1 MSAAETSRREIRSVA
16 RRRSE
21 RRGAL
26 IALVSTII
34 VIGGGTLFVITR
46 DGWPAVEETFFS
58 AEAFKTSFPD
68 ILRGFWIDVKLFL
81 VVEVFV
87 LIFSLLVA
95 IVRSTRAPAAFPFRL
110 LATVYADLFRGVPTI
125 LIVYLVGFGIPA
137 LALPGVPNDP
147 IILAAFALTLSYT
160 AYVSEVFRAGID
172 SVHPGQRGAA
182 LAVGLSR
189 VQAMRFVILPQAVRN
204 VVPPLLND
212 FISLQKDV
220 ALVSVLGIV
229 EAFRVA
235 QIEAASTF
243 NYTPLLAAA
252 SLYVIVTVPLSLFLD
267 RMQRRDRG
275 RRRLEE
281 ARR

>member
-1 MSAAETSRREIRSVA
+1 MSASVPSRREVRAAARQRSD
-16 RRRSE
+16 

-26 IALVSTII
+26 IAAISTLI
-34 VIGGGTLFVITR
+34 VIGGGVLWMTTR
-46 DGWPAVEETFFS
+46 QGWPAVEETFFS
-58 AEAFKTSFPD
+58 AEAFRTSFPD

-81 VVEVFV
+81 VVEVLV
-87 LIFSLLVA
+87 LVCSLLVA
-95 IVRSTRAPAAFPFRL
+95 VLRSTRSPALFPFRL
-110 LATVYADLFRGVPTI
+110 IGAVYADLFRGIPTI
-125 LIVYLVGFGIPA
+125 LIIYLIGFGIPA
-137 LALPGVPNDP
+137 LGLPLVPNDP
-147 IILAAFALTLSYT
+147 IILAAIALTLSYT

-189 VQAMRFVILPQAVRN
+189 AQAMRFVVLPQAVRN

-235 QIEAASTF
+235 QIDAASTF

-267 RMQRRDRG
+267 RMQRRHR
-275 RRRLEE
+275 RSRRLEE
-281 ARR
+281 ARA

>member
-1 MSAAETSRREIRSVA
+1 MSADPLSRREVRAAA
-16 RRRSE
+16 RRRSD
-21 RRGAL
+21 RRNT
-26 IALVSTII
+26 LVAAISTLV
-34 VIGGGTLFVITR
+34 VIGGGILFVVTR
-46 DGWPAVEETFFS
+46 QGWPAVQETFFS
-58 AEAFKTSFPD
+58 AEAFRTSFPG
-68 ILRGFWIDVKLFL
+68 ILEGFWIDVKLFL
-81 VVEVFV
+81 VVEVLV
-87 LIFSLLVA
+87 LVLSLLVA
-95 IVRSTRAPAAFPFRL
+95 VVRSSRGSVLFPFRL
-110 LATVYADLFRGVPTI
+110 LLTVYTDLFRGIPTI
-125 LIVYLVGFGIPA
+125 LVVYLIGFGIPA
-137 LALPGVPNDP
+137 LAIPGVPNDP
-147 IILAAFALTLSYT
+147 IVLAAVALTLSYV

-189 VQAMRFVILPQAVRN
+189 NQAMRYVILPQAVRN

-235 QIEAASTF
+235 QIDAASTF

-252 SLYVIVTVPLSLFLD
+252 SLYVLVTVPLALLLD
-267 RMQRRDRG
+267 HLQARDRG

>member
-1 MSAAETSRREIRSVA
+1 MSAEPLSRREIRAAA
-16 RRRSE
+16 RRRGD
-21 RRGAL
+21 RRNAL
-26 IALVSTII
+26 IAAVSTLV
-34 VIGGGTLFVITR
+34 VIGGGLLFVVTR
-46 DGWPAVEETFFS
+46 EGWPAVQETFFS
-58 AEAFKTSFPD
+58 PEAFRTSFPG

-81 VVEVFV
+81 VVEVLV
-87 LIFSLLVA
+87 LVLSLLVA
-95 IVRSTRAPAAFPFRL
+95 VVRSSRGSVLFPFRL
-110 LATVYADLFRGVPTI
+110 LSTVYADLFRGIPTI
-125 LIVYLVGFGIPA
+125 LVVYLIGFGVPA
-137 LALPGVPNDP
+137 LSIPGVPNDP
-147 IILAAFALTLSYT
+147 IVLAAIALTLSYV

-189 VQAMRFVILPQAVRN
+189 TQAMRYVILPQAVRN

-235 QIEAASTF
+235 QIDAASTF

-252 SLYVIVTVPLSLFLD
+252 SLYVLVTVPLALVLD
-267 RMQRRDRG
+267 HLQARDRG

>member
-1 MSAAETSRREIRSVA
+1 MSASVPSRREVRAAARQRSD
-16 RRRSE
+16 

-26 IALVSTII
+26 IAAISTLI
-34 VIGGGTLFVITR
+34 VIGGGVLWMTTR
-46 DGWPAVEETFFS
+46 QGWPAVEETFFS
-58 AEAFKTSFPD
+58 AEAFRTSFPD

-81 VVEVFV
+81 VVEVLV
-87 LIFSLLVA
+87 LVCSLLVA
-95 IVRSTRAPAAFPFRL
+95 VLRSTRAPALFPFRL
-110 LATVYADLFRGVPTI
+110 IGAVYADLFRGIPTI
-125 LIVYLVGFGIPA
+125 LIIYLIGFGIPA
-137 LALPGVPNDP
+137 LGLPLVPNDP
-147 IILAAFALTLSYT
+147 IILAAIALTLSYT

-189 VQAMRFVILPQAVRN
+189 AQAMRFVVLPQAVRN

-235 QIEAASTF
+235 QIDAASTF

-267 RMQRRDRG
+267 RMQRRHR
-275 RRRLEE
+275 RSRRLEE
-281 ARR
+281 ARA

>member
-1 MSAAETSRREIRSVA
+1 MAQTTISPKAIRSWQ
-16 RRRSE
+16 RSAVL
-21 RRGAL
+21 RYDVPAS
-26 IALVSTII
+26 LV
-34 VIGGGTLFVITR
+34 V
-46 DGWPAVEETFFS
+46 
-58 AEAFKTSFPD
+58 
-68 ILRGFWIDVKLFL
+68 FL
-81 VVEVFV
+81 VA
-87 LIFSLLVA
+87 LPLSLGIA
-95 IVRSTRAPAAFPFRL
+95 IASDA
-110 LATVYADLFRGVPTI
+110 
-125 LIVYLVGFGIPA
+125 PA
-137 LALPGVPNDP
+137 LAGL
-147 IILAAFALTLSYT
+147 IAAIALTLSYT

-189 VQAMRFVILPQAVRN
+189 AQAMRFVVLPQAVRN

-235 QIEAASTF
+235 QIDAASTF

-267 RMQRRDRG
+267 RMQRRHR
-275 RRRLEE
+275 RSRRLEE
-281 ARR
+281 ARA

>member
-1 MSAAETSRREIRSVA
+1 MSADPISRKEIRAAA
-16 RRRSE
+16 RKRSD
-21 RRGAL
+21 RQNML
-26 IALVSTII
+26 IAALSTII
-34 VIGGGTLFVITR
+34 VIGGGILLVTTR
-46 DGWPAVEETFFS
+46 QGWPVVQETFFS
-58 AEAFKTSFPD
+58 VDAFRMSFPD

-81 VVEVFV
+81 VVEVLV
-87 LIFSLLVA
+87 LVFSLLVA
-95 IVRSTRAPAAFPFRL
+95 VLRSTRAAALYPFRL
-110 LATVYADLFRGVPTI
+110 IAAVSTDLFRGIPTI
-125 LIVYLVGFGIPA
+125 LVVYLIGFGIPA

-147 IILAAFALTLSYT
+147 IILAAIALTISYT

-189 VQAMRFVILPQAVRN
+189 AQAMRFVILPQAVRN
-204 VVPPLLND
+204 VIPPLLND

-235 QIEAASTF
+235 QIDAASTF

-267 RMQRRDRG
+267 RMQKRDRG

>member
-1 MSAAETSRREIRSVA
+1 MSASVPSRREVRAAAHRS
-16 RRRSE
+16 RE

-26 IALVSTII
+26 IAAISTLI
-34 VIGGGTLFVITR
+34 VIGGGVLWMTTR
-46 DGWPAVEETFFS
+46 QGWPTVEETFFS
-58 AEAFKTSFPD
+58 AEAFRTSFPD

-81 VVEVFV
+81 VVEVLV
-87 LIFSLLVA
+87 LVCSLLVA
-95 IVRSTRAPAAFPFRL
+95 VLRSTRSPALFPFRL
-110 LATVYADLFRGVPTI
+110 IGAVYADLFRGIPTI
-125 LIVYLVGFGIPA
+125 LIIYLIGFGIPA
-137 LALPGVPNDP
+137 LGLPLVPNDP
-147 IILAAFALTLSYT
+147 IILAAIALTLSYT

-189 VQAMRFVILPQAVRN
+189 AQAMRFVVLPQAVRN

-235 QIEAASTF
+235 QIDAASTF

-267 RMQRRDRG
+267 RMQRRHR
-275 RRRLEE
+275 RSRRLEE
-281 ARR
+281 ARA

>member
-1 MSAAETSRREIRSVA
+1 MGAEPISRREVRAAA
-16 RRRSE
+16 RRRSD
-21 RRGAL
+21 RRNAL
-26 IALVSTII
+26 IAAVSTLI
-34 VIGGGTLFVITR
+34 VIGGGVALVVTR
-46 DGWPAVEETFFS
+46 QGWPVVEETFFS
-58 AEAFKTSFPD
+58 PEAFRTSFPD

-81 VVEVFV
+81 AVEVLV
-87 LIFSLLVA
+87 LILSLGVA
-95 IVRSTRAPAAFPFRL
+95 LVRSSRGSVLFPFRL
-110 LATVYADLFRGVPTI
+110 LAVVYADLFRGIPTI
-125 LIVYLVGFGIPA
+125 LVVYLVGFGVPA

-147 IILAAFALTLSYT
+147 IVLAAIALTLSYV

-189 VQAMRFVILPQAVRN
+189 GQAMRYVILPQAVRN
-204 VVPPLLND
+204 VIPPLLND

-235 QIEAASTF
+235 QIDAASTF

-252 SLYVIVTVPLSLFLD
+252 SLYVLVTVPLALLLD
-267 RMQRRDRG
+267 HLQARDRS

>member
-1 MSAAETSRREIRSVA
+1 MSAEPISRREIRAAA
-16 RRRSE
+16 RKRSD
-21 RRGAL
+21 RQNML
-26 IALVSTII
+26 IAALSTII
-34 VIGGGTLFVITR
+34 VIGGGILLVTTR
-46 DGWPAVEETFFS
+46 QGWPVVQETFFS
-58 AEAFKTSFPD
+58 VDAFRMSFHD

-81 VVEVFV
+81 IVEVLV

-95 IVRSTRAPAAFPFRL
+95 VLRSTRAPALYPFRL
-110 LATVYADLFRGVPTI
+110 IAAVSTDLFRGIPTI
-125 LIVYLVGFGIPA
+125 LVVYLIGFGIPA

-147 IILAAFALTLSYT
+147 IFLAAIALTISYT

-189 VQAMRFVILPQAVRN
+189 AQAMRFVILPQAVRN
-204 VVPPLLND
+204 VIPPLLND

-267 RMQRRDRG
+267 RMQKRDRG

>member
-1 MSAAETSRREIRSVA
+1 MSASVPSRREVRAAAHRS
-16 RRRSE
+16 RE

-26 IALVSTII
+26 IAAVSTLI
-34 VIGGGTLFVITR
+34 VIGGGVLWMTTR
-46 DGWPAVEETFFS
+46 QGWPTVEETFFS
-58 AEAFKTSFPD
+58 AEAFRTSFPD

-81 VVEVFV
+81 VVEVLV
-87 LIFSLLVA
+87 LVCSLLVA
-95 IVRSTRAPAAFPFRL
+95 VLRSTRAPALFPFRL
-110 LATVYADLFRGVPTI
+110 IGAVYADLFRGVPTI

-137 LALPGVPNDP
+137 LDLPLMPNDP
-147 IILAAFALTLSYT
+147 IILAAIALTLSYT

-189 VQAMRFVILPQAVRN
+189 AQAMRFVVLPQAVRN

-235 QIEAASTF
+235 QIDAASTF

-267 RMQRRDRG
+267 RMQRRHR
-275 RRRLEE
+275 RSRRLEE
-281 ARR
+281 ARA

>member
-1 MSAAETSRREIRSVA
+1 MSAEPLSRREIRAAA
-16 RRRSE
+16 RRRGD
-21 RRGAL
+21 RRNAL
-26 IALVSTII
+26 IAAVSTLV
-34 VIGGGTLFVITR
+34 VIGGGLLFVVTR
-46 DGWPAVEETFFS
+46 EGWPAVQETFFS
-58 AEAFKTSFPD
+58 PEAFRTSFPG

-81 VVEVFV
+81 VVEVLV
-87 LIFSLLVA
+87 LVLSLLVA
-95 IVRSTRAPAAFPFRL
+95 IVRSSRGSVLFPFRL
-110 LATVYADLFRGVPTI
+110 LSTVYADLFRGIPTI
-125 LIVYLVGFGIPA
+125 LVVYLIGFGVPA
-137 LALPGVPNDP
+137 LSIPGVPNDP
-147 IILAAFALTLSYT
+147 IVLAAIALTLSYV

-189 VQAMRFVILPQAVRN
+189 TQAMRYVILPQAVRN

-235 QIEAASTF
+235 QIDAASTF

-252 SLYVIVTVPLSLFLD
+252 SLYVLVTVPLALVLD
-267 RMQRRDRG
+267 HLQARDRG

>member
-1 MSAAETSRREIRSVA
+1 MSAEPISRREIRAAA
-16 RRRSE
+16 RKRSD
-21 RRGAL
+21 RQNML
-26 IALVSTII
+26 IAALSTII
-34 VIGGGTLFVITR
+34 VIGGGILLVTTR
-46 DGWPAVEETFFS
+46 QGWPVVQETFFS
-58 AEAFKTSFPD
+58 VDAFRMSFPD

-81 VVEVFV
+81 IVEVLV

-95 IVRSTRAPAAFPFRL
+95 VLRSTRAPALYPFRL
-110 LATVYADLFRGVPTI
+110 ISAVSTDLFRGIPTI
-125 LIVYLVGFGIPA
+125 LVVYLIGFGIPA

-147 IILAAFALTLSYT
+147 IILAAIALTISYT

-189 VQAMRFVILPQAVRN
+189 AQAMRFVILPQAVRN
-204 VVPPLLND
+204 VIPPLLND
-212 FISLQKDV
+212 FISMQKDV

-267 RMQRRDRG
+267 RMQKRDRG